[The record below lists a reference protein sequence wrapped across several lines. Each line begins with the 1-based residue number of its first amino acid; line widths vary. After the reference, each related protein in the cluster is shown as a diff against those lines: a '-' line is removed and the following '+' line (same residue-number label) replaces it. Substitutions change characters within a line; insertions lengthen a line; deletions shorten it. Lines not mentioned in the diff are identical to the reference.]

1 MYYLLLI
8 SGLFTLALDGR
19 AVPILLFFCFFF
31 LLFFCVVQQAFKRRF
46 CSGICH
52 FSMFL
57 LPIMLRFGGSKG
69 SRLFGDASRGVE
81 RQPGEGTK
89 FSLV

>member
-1 MYYLLLI
+1 MYYLLLS

-19 AVPILLFFCFFF
+19 AVSTHSAFFLLFF
-31 LLFFCVVQQAFKRRF
+31 LLFFCVVQAFKRRF
-46 CSGICH
+46 CSGICY

-57 LPIMLRFGGSKG
+57 LPIMLRFGESKG

-89 FSLV
+89 FLLV